1 LEEEHYLS
9 CSPWQILSWEQELH
23 WKREMCREV
32 EAIDDDVRALVDDLL
47 ETMYA
52 EDGIG
57 LAAPQIGV
65 PLRVFV
71 YDVRDDEL
79 DPGVLVNPRIV
90 EATGKQKEVE
100 GCLSIPGLDEVV
112 ERSGQVV
119 VEGLDRDGE
128 PVRIEATGLL
138 SRCLQHEND
147 HLDGVL
153 FIDRVSPL
161 KRRMLLKKWSKTD
174 EAGRQVSS

>member
-1 LEEEHYLS
+1 MSVRDVRYLGD
-9 CSPWQILSWEQELH
+9 PVL
-23 WKREMCREV
+23 REVCREV
-32 EAIDDDVRALVDDLL
+32 ESVDAEVRALVDDLI

-52 EDGIG
+52 ADGIG

-71 YDVRDDEL
+71 YDVRDEDS

-90 EATGKQKEVE
+90 EMEGKQREVE

-112 ERSGQVV
+112 ERSERVV

-128 PVRIEATGLL
+128 EVRIEADGLL

-161 KRRMLLKKWSKTD
+161 KRRMLLKKWSKMD
-174 EAGRQVSS
+174 ESKR

>member
-1 LEEEHYLS
+1 VSVREVRFLGDPVL
-9 CSPWQILSWEQELH
+9 
-23 WKREMCREV
+23 REMCREV
-32 EAIDDDVRALVDDLL
+32 GAVDDDVSALVDDLL

-57 LAAPQIGV
+57 LAASQIGV
-65 PLRVFV
+65 PMRVFV
-71 YDVRDDEL
+71 YDVRDDEIE
-79 DPGVLVNPRIV
+79 PGVLVNPRIV

-112 ERSGQVV
+112 ERSGDVV
-119 VEGLDRDGE
+119 VEGLDREGE

-138 SRCLQHEND
+138 SRCLQHEID

-161 KRRMLLKKWSKTD
+161 KRRMLLKKWSKMD
-174 EAGRQVSS
+174 ESGR

>member
-1 LEEEHYLS
+1 MSVREVRYLGD
-9 CSPWQILSWEQELH
+9 PVL
-23 WKREMCREV
+23 REMCQEV
-32 EAIDDDVRALVDDLL
+32 ATVDDEVGALVDDLL

-65 PLRVFV
+65 TLRVFV
-71 YDVRDDEL
+71 YDVRDDEIE
-79 DPGVLVNPRIV
+79 PGVLVNPRIV

-112 ERSGQVV
+112 ERSGRVV
-119 VEGLDRDGE
+119 VEGLGRDGE
-128 PVRIEATGLL
+128 AVRVEAEGLL

-153 FIDRVSPL
+153 FVDRVSPL
-161 KRRMLLKKWSKTD
+161 KRRMLLKKWSKMD
-174 EAGRQVSS
+174 ESGR

>member
-1 LEEEHYLS
+1 ML
-9 CSPWQILSWEQELH
+9 
-23 WKREMCREV
+23 REMCREV
-32 EAIDDDVRALVDDLL
+32 DSVDGEIRALIDDLL
-47 ETMYA
+47 ETMYG

-65 PLRVFV
+65 PVRVFV
-71 YDVRDDEL
+71 YDVRDDEIE
-79 DPGVLVNPRIV
+79 PGVLVNPRIV

-112 ERSGQVV
+112 ERSGHVV

-128 PVRIEATGLL
+128 PVRIEADGLL
-138 SRCLQHEND
+138 SRCLQHEYD

-161 KRRMLLKKWSKTD
+161 KRRMLLKKWSKMD
-174 EAGRQVSS
+174 ESGR

>member
-1 LEEEHYLS
+1 MREVRYLGD
-9 CSPWQILSWEQELH
+9 PVL
-23 WKREMCREV
+23 REMCREV
-32 EAIDDDVRALVDDLL
+32 ETIDDDVRALVDDLL

-79 DPGVLVNPRIV
+79 EPGVLVNPRIV

>member
-1 LEEEHYLS
+1 MSVREVRYLGD
-9 CSPWQILSWEQELH
+9 PVL
-23 WKREMCREV
+23 REMCREV
-32 EAIDDDVRALVDDLL
+32 ESIDDDVRALVDDLL

-112 ERSGQVV
+112 ERSADVV

-147 HLDGVL
+147 HLDGIL

>member
-1 LEEEHYLS
+1 MTVRDVRYLGD
-9 CSPWQILSWEQELH
+9 PVL
-23 WKREMCREV
+23 REMCQEV
-32 EAIDDDVRALVDDLL
+32 EEVDDEVRDLVDDLV

-52 EDGIG
+52 ADGIG

-71 YDVRDDEL
+71 YDVRDEEVE
-79 DPGVLVNPRIV
+79 PGVLVNPRIV
-90 EATGKQKEVE
+90 EATGVQKEVE

-112 ERSGQVV
+112 QRKQRVV
-119 VEGLDRDGE
+119 VEGLNRAGE
-128 PVRIEATGLL
+128 PVRVEADGLL
-138 SRCLQHEND
+138 SRCLQHEYD

-174 EAGRQVSS
+174 ESKR

>member
-1 LEEEHYLS
+1 MREVRYLGD
-9 CSPWQILSWEQELH
+9 PVL
-23 WKREMCREV
+23 REMCREV
-32 EAIDDDVRALVDDLL
+32 ETIDDDIRALVDDLL

-71 YDVRDDEL
+71 YDVREDEIA
-79 DPGVLVNPRIV
+79 PGVLVNPRIV
-90 EATGKQKEVE
+90 EATGKQKEIE

-174 EAGRQVSS
+174 EAGRQGSS

>member
-1 LEEEHYLS
+1 VSVREVRYLGD
-9 CSPWQILSWEQELH
+9 PVL
-23 WKREMCREV
+23 REMCREV
-32 EAIDDDVRALVDDLL
+32 ETIDDDVRALVDDLL

-71 YDVRDDEL
+71 YDVRDEEL

-112 ERSGQVV
+112 ERSADVV

>member
-1 LEEEHYLS
+1 MSVREVRYLGD
-9 CSPWQILSWEQELH
+9 PVL
-23 WKREMCREV
+23 REMCREV
-32 EAIDDDVRALVDDLL
+32 ETIDGEVRALVDDLL

-79 DPGVLVNPRIV
+79 EPGVLVNPRIV

-112 ERSGQVV
+112 ERSGHVV

>member
-1 LEEEHYLS
+1 VSVREVRYLGD
-9 CSPWQILSWEQELH
+9 PVL
-23 WKREMCREV
+23 REMCREV
-32 EAIDDDVRALVDDLL
+32 ESIDDDVRALVDDLL

-112 ERSGQVV
+112 ERSADVV

-147 HLDGVL
+147 HLDGIL

-174 EAGRQVSS
+174 EAGRQVSF

>member
-1 LEEEHYLS
+1 MSVREVRYLGD
-9 CSPWQILSWEQELH
+9 PVL
-23 WKREMCREV
+23 REMCREV
-32 EAIDDDVRALVDDLL
+32 ETIDDDVRALVDDLL

-52 EDGIG
+52 EDGVG

-71 YDVRDDEL
+71 YDVRDDDL

-112 ERSGQVV
+112 ERSADVV

-147 HLDGVL
+147 HLDGIL